1 MNANS
6 LPQTLVIKDWLTKAP
21 RQLSKVGIPNAHLDA
36 EIILAHIL
44 NKSRTYLHAHPEQII
59 DSAQCK
65 IADFSLNQRVN
76 RVPMAY
82 IVGHKEFY
90 GREFIV
96 TPATLIP
103 RPESESIIELLKKIL
118 PPTTYHLPPTKLVDI
133 GTGCGCLGITAKLEF
148 PALDVTLTDISADA
162 LKAATQNTKKFS
174 ANVTIMQSDLLQNCD
189 IKPDIIIANLPYVD
203 RTWDR
208 PPETDY
214 EPTLALFADN
224 HGKSIIERLLIQA
237 SNSLKPNGYIIIEA
251 DPVQHNSLIKYAK
264 KQSFTPVHQLDY
276 AIAFKHQY

>member
-6 LPQTLVIKDWLTKAP
+6 LPQTPVIKDWLTKAS

-36 EIILAHIL
+36 EIILAHVL
-44 NKSRTYLHAHPEQII
+44 HKSRTYLHAHPEQII
-59 DSAQCK
+59 NSAQCK

-76 RVPMAY
+76 RVPIAY

-90 GREFIV
+90 GRDFIV

-103 RPESESIIELLKKIL
+103 RSESESIIELLKKIL
-118 PPTTYHLPPTKLVDI
+118 PSTTYHIPPTKLVDI

-162 LKAATQNTKKFS
+162 LKVATQNTKKLS
-174 ANVTIMQSDLLQNCD
+174 ADVIIMQSNLLQNCD
-189 IKPDIIIANLPYVD
+189 IKPDIIIANLPYVNK
-203 RTWDR
+203 TWNR
-208 PPETDY
+208 SPETDH
-214 EPTLALFADN
+214 EPTIALFAND
-224 HGKSIIERLLIQA
+224 HGMSTIKKLIVQA
-237 SNSLKPNGYIIIEA
+237 KGSLTLGGYLIIEA
-251 DPVQHNSLIKYAK
+251 DPTQHDSLTKYAK
-264 KQSFTPVHQLDY
+264 KQSFTSVHQLGY